1 MSTNELRK
9 KKVDAKYECLLMF
22 FVYEGLMGAQKKIR
36 VMIAKPGLD
45 EHNRSK
51 IYCKSIAENGNKY
64 NRFYKR
70 EYLK

>member
-1 MSTNELRK
+1 
-9 KKVDAKYECLLMF
+9 MF

>member
-1 MSTNELRK
+1 
-9 KKVDAKYECLLMF
+9 MF

-36 VMIAKPGLD
+36 VMIVKPGLD
-45 EHNRSK
+45 EHNRCK
-51 IYCKSIAENGNKY
+51 IYCKSIAKYGNEY